1 MPDDTELALARRSR
15 TTDGLGLFAAQEDAA
30 LGKGPTPTYKLQ
42 AAATMA
48 GAGAVAR
55 QAARERVNATGGR
68 LRCLKALEAAP
79 GGLTRSELATA
90 TGLPIN
96 TVNARVRELT
106 DPKRHAPLPAP
117 CYTER
122 VRECWLEREGRWATE
137 SIVHARTP

>member
-1 MPDDTELALARRSR
+1 MSDDTELALARRSR
-15 TTDGLGLFAAQEDAA
+15 TTDGLGLFA
-30 LGKGPTPTYKLQ
+30 PVP
-42 AAATMA
+42 AATMP

-79 GGLTRSELATA
+79 DGLTRSELATA